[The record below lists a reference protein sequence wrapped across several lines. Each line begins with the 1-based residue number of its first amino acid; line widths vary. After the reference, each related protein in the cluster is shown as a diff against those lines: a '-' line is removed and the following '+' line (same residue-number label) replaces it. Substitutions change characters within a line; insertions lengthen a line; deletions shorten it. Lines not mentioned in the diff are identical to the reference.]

1 LVFWINFIN
10 LVKIYYTNI
19 DNILTLSSKKDKIFS
34 PIKERIMYFLEK
46 QQESKLEFFKK
57 TGISPSN
64 FKGVGAKSEIGSDKL
79 VKILSIYKDI
89 NPAWLLTGEGP
100 MLLDTYP
107 VRPEAVKRLTP
118 HAVPGST
125 RVPLYNIEAVAGV
138 VAIFDQLA
146 GTEPIAFLEIPHLP
160 QCDGAVYMVGDS
172 MYPLLKSGDIVIYK
186 VLNNLDNLLWG
197 EMYLLSIVHDG
208 DQFVTVKYVKRSET
222 PGHVTLV
229 SYNEHHQP
237 KDFPLESIKFAGH
250 IKASVR
256 INSMG

>member
-1 LVFWINFIN
+1 MSNN
-10 LVKIYYTNI
+10 
-19 DNILTLSSKKDKIFS
+19 KDKILS
-34 PIKERIMYFLEK
+34 PIKERILHFLES
-46 QQESKLEFFKK
+46 QQESKVDFFSK
-57 TGISPSN
+57 TGLSPSN
-64 FKGVGAKSEIGSDKL
+64 FKGIGAKSELGSDKL
-79 VKILSIYKDI
+79 VKIITIYNHL
-89 NPAWLLTGEGP
+89 NPTWLLTGEGP
-100 MLLDTYP
+100 MLRETHA
-107 VRPEAVKRLTP
+107 VRPETVKRLTP
-118 HAVPGST
+118 HAAEGSA

-172 MYPLLKSGDIVIYK
+172 MYPLLKSGDIIIYK
-186 VLNNLDNLLWG
+186 VLNNLENILWG

-208 DQFVTVKYVKRSET
+208 DQFITVKYVKRSET
-222 PGHVTLV
+222 PGYVTLV

>member
-1 LVFWINFIN
+1 
-10 LVKIYYTNI
+10 
-19 DNILTLSSKKDKIFS
+19 
-34 PIKERIMYFLEK
+34 
-46 QQESKLEFFKK
+46 
-57 TGISPSN
+57 
-64 FKGVGAKSEIGSDKL
+64 
-79 VKILSIYKDI
+79 
-89 NPAWLLTGEGP
+89 
-100 MLLDTYP
+100 MLRETHA

-118 HAVPGST
+118 HAAEGSA

-172 MYPLLKSGDIVIYK
+172 MYPLLKSGDIIIYK
-186 VLNNLDNLLWG
+186 VLNNLDNILWG
-197 EMYLLSIVHDG
+197 EMYLLSVVHDG
-208 DQFVTVKYVKRSET
+208 DQFITVKYVKRSET